1 MLIAFYILQLLALSA
16 IYKIDYE
23 KKNFNFFKF
32 GLMLFHTYMLCYIQV
47 IIINNLI
54 IADDDIY
61 VHAGQIKLSLS
72 ISTNVERFFY
82 QTG

>member
-1 MLIAFYILQLLALSA
+1 
-16 IYKIDYE
+16 
-23 KKNFNFFKF
+23 
-32 GLMLFHTYMLCYIQV
+32 MLFHTYMLCYIQV

>member
-23 KKNFNFFKF
+23 KKNLNFFKF

>member
-1 MLIAFYILQLLALSA
+1 
-16 IYKIDYE
+16 
-23 KKNFNFFKF
+23 
-32 GLMLFHTYMLCYIQV
+32 MLFHTYMLCYIQV

-82 QTG
+82 QTVSFTKLSESNPPTHSLGFY

>member
-16 IYKIDYE
+16 MYKIDYE
-23 KKNFNFFKF
+23 KKNLNFFKF